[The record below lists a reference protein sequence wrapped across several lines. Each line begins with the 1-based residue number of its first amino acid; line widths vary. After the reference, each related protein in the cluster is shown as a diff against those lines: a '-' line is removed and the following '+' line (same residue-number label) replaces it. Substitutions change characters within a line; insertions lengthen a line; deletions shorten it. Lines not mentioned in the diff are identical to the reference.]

1 MPVYFLGWSLAKIR
15 RGIHILKGSDST
27 SLDWLVN
34 AQQGSLILMISTTR
48 YPNELIRLGKI
59 VKGLDQELI
68 VIADSSHC
76 PLLSFADLYLVAP
89 STNIPLFGDLTILNT
104 PIRYICLKLARRS
117 KPEFTDYQN
126 QLEQIYLENDIF
138 FNLQQN

>member
-1 MPVYFLGWSLAKIR
+1 MEDTKDVFLIGSRLSYIPVYFLGWSLAKIR

-34 AQQGSLILMISTTR
+34 AQQGSLILMISTTSS
-48 YPNELIRLGKI
+48 PNELIRLGKI

-76 PLLSFADLYLVAP
+76 PLLSFADLYL
-89 STNIPLFGDLTILNT
+89 SHPL
-104 PIRYICLKLARRS
+104 
-117 KPEFTDYQN
+117 
-126 QLEQIYLENDIF
+126 QISHYSEI
-138 FNLQQN
+138 